1 METAAR
7 SPRLTPLPLDHDASL
22 KDNFATTAKNL
33 GFVPNSVLIMQRRP
47 EITKAYTALSAAIW
61 GPSSVVDVGF
71 KRLLAHM
78 ASRSAGCMYCMA
90 HTAGGAMHLGVSEE
104 KVRALW
110 DYSTSPLFTPAER
123 AALDV
128 AVAAGCVPNAV
139 TDEMFAEMR
148 KHWSEEQIVE
158 IVATISM
165 FGFLNRWNDTMA
177 TPLEEEPIEVGQRVL
192 AERGWTPGK
201 HAR

>member
-1 METAAR
+1 MDAR
-7 SPRLTPLPLDHDASL
+7 RDSPRLSPLPLDHEPSL

-47 EITKAYTALSAAIW
+47 EITKAYSALSAAIW
-61 GPSSVVDVGF
+61 GPSSTVENGL
-71 KRLLAHM
+71 KRLIAHL
-78 ASRSAGCMYCMA
+78 ASRSAGCMYCIA
-90 HTAGGAMHLGVSEE
+90 HTAGGALHLGVEE
-104 KVRALW
+104 QKVRAVW
-110 DYSTSPLFTPAER
+110 EYQTSPLFSPAER

-128 AVAAGCVPNAV
+128 AVAAGCTPNAV
-139 TDEMFAEMR
+139 TDEMFVEMR

-165 FGFLNRWNDTMA
+165 FGFLNRFNDTMA
-177 TPLEEEPIEVGQRVL
+177 TPLEEEPIEVGERIL
-192 AERGWTPGK
+192 ADRGWAPGK

>member
-1 METAAR
+1 MDAR
-7 SPRLTPLPLDHDASL
+7 KDSPRLSPLPLDHDESL
-22 KDNFATTAKNL
+22 KDNFAITAKNL
-33 GFVPNSVLIMQRRP
+33 GFVPNSMLIMQRRP
-47 EITKAYTALSAAIW
+47 EITKAYAALSASIW
-61 GPSSVVDVGF
+61 GPSSVVDIGF
-71 KRLLAHM
+71 KRLIAHVV
-78 ASRSAGCMYCMA
+78 SRSAGCMYCMA
-90 HTAGGAMHLGVSEE
+90 HTAGGAMHLGVAQE
-104 KVRALW
+104 KVRAVW
-110 DYSTSPLFTPAER
+110 DYPTSPLFNAAER

-139 TDEMFAEMR
+139 TDEMFVEMR

-177 TPLEEEPIEVGQRVL
+177 TPLEEEPIEVGERLL

-201 HAR
+201 HLR